1 MINLYANE
9 ILLIVAFLFVKILND
24 WNTAFLVISHWFYRF
39 HSQGRREPNVGPGP
53 AQILRI
59 SGFVNSKT
67 DGENAQFCPNYDVIS
82 KERPLPKF

>member
-1 MINLYANE
+1 MQTKFYFCSFFVCKNFKRL
-9 ILLIVAFLFVKILND
+9 AFCISRD
-24 WNTAFLVISHWFYRF
+24 IPLVLSWW

-67 DGENAQFCPNYDVIS
+67 DGENAAVLS
-82 KERPLPKF
+82 EL

>member
-1 MINLYANE
+1 MQNLYANE

-24 WNTAFLVISHWFYRF
+24 WHSAFLLIFRWFYR
-39 HSQGRREPNVGPGP
+39 GGTARAAEPNVGPGP

-67 DGENAQFCPNYDVIS
+67 DGENAAVLS
-82 KERPLPKF
+82 EL